1 MKWHLSEL
9 LLGGGQWP
17 QDHQE
22 LQKAL
27 YYQDTHM
34 HSDDCHVLGFFF
46 SISFIIASILIILSF
61 QLLLKP
67 QPVLKIRPF
76 DLMSQHRNCNLL
88 SGQPE
93 DWETSS
99 FPTTTKPESRYKLPV
114 CTPAQLTLFLYHPG
128 HFPHSHV
135 DVMNLSTVCLSAQ
148 HMVI

>member
-9 LLGGGQWP
+9 LLGGRQWP

-22 LQKAL
+22 LQRAL
-27 YYQDTHM
+27 YYRCT
-34 HSDDCHVLGFFF
+34 FF

-99 FPTTTKPESRYKLPV
+99 FPTTTKPESRY
-114 CTPAQLTLFLYHPG
+114 
-128 HFPHSHV
+128 
-135 DVMNLSTVCLSAQ
+135 
-148 HMVI
+148 